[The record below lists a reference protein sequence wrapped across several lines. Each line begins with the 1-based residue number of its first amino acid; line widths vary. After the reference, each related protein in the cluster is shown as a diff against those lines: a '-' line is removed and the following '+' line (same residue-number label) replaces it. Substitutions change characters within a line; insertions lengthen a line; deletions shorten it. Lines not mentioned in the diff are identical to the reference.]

1 MSLDRIAAAAGEE
14 SPEWNEARA
23 SRVLGGALAKK
34 ERRAKR
40 DRVLRRAAVAGT
52 MVSLV
57 CVMLLRA
64 ASASVPTEPAPPAND
79 TIATHAMSLDDA
91 GYARD

>member
-1 MSLDRIAAAAGEE
+1 MSLDRLLAAARDEA
-14 SPEWNEARA
+14 PAWNDDRA
-23 SRVLGGALAKK
+23 SRVLGGAIAKK

-64 ASASVPTEPAPPAND
+64 ASASVPSESAPPAND